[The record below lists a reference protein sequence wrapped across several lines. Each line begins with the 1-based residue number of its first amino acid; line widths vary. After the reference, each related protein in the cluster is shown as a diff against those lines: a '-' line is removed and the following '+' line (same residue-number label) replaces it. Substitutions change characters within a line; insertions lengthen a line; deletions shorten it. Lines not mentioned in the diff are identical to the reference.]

1 MVLGDANS
9 DCGGEGEIMNPRPV
23 VAGMAYHQPDLFR
36 FAMDEARRLGCGVRA
51 THVNT
56 TTELQDL
63 RGCEE
68 ELFDKLRATAAGEPN
83 PPPVDY
89 LWWWGDPAEVL
100 ITESREAREV
110 VIGVDEGT
118 WLSKVAGGEVARK
131 VALNAAC
138 PVVVYPTGGPS
149 DGRRGRVVVA
159 VDTSEPVDA
168 PLQYAFEAARRR
180 HESIHVVEGSGMA
193 SDYPERERRRNRL
206 GDIVDL
212 WRVRYPD
219 VPVQVSV
226 EGGPVVAACIL
237 AALDASLLVLGRPRN
252 HHATTSFDAV
262 AARVLRRAHA
272 PVAVIPGERAS
283 AEPVALS
290 FEDPHWTPVHTP
302 R

>member
-1 MVLGDANS
+1 
-9 DCGGEGEIMNPRPV
+9 MNPRPV
-23 VAGMAYHQPDLFR
+23 IAAIAYDQPDLFR
-36 FAMDEARRLGCGVRA
+36 FALDEARRLDCGVRA

-56 TTELQDL
+56 ATELQDL

-68 ELFDKLRATAAGEPN
+68 ELFDKLRATASGESD

-110 VIGVDEGT
+110 VLGVDEGT

-138 PVVVYPTGGPS
+138 PVVVYPTGGPT

-168 PLQYAFEAARRR
+168 PLQYAFEAARMR
-180 HESIHVVEGSGMA
+180 HESIHVVEASGMA
-193 SDYPERERRRNRL
+193 SDYPERELRRNRL

-212 WRVRYPD
+212 WRARYPD
-219 VPVQVSV
+219 VPAQVSV

-237 AALDASLLVLGRPRN
+237 ATLDASLLVLGRPRN
-252 HHATTSFDAV
+252 HHATVSFDAV
-262 AARVLRRAHA
+262 AARVLRRTHA
-272 PVAVIPGERAS
+272 PVAVVPDERVS
-283 AEPVALS
+283 AMPQAPPLR
-290 FEDPHWTPVHTP
+290 DPHWSPIHPERETAKHGH
-302 R
+302 